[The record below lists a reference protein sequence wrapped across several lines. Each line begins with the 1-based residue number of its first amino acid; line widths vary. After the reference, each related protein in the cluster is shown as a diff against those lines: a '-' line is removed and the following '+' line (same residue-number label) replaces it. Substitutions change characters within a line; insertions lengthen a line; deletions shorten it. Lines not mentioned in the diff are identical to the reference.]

1 MEISKWENE
10 NLKNNIKQEN
20 DIEIDSLES
29 KLIQV
34 KNDIH
39 LLIGETDYKK
49 LMDFYETSKDKDK
62 DNMLIMKYIE
72 GKYPKEKIEKFLDLY
87 SLFKTIDSNII
98 NKK

>member
-1 MEISKWENE
+1 
-10 NLKNNIKQEN
+10 
-20 DIEIDSLES
+20 
-29 KLIQV
+29 
-34 KNDIH
+34 
-39 LLIGETDYKK
+39 
-49 LMDFYETSKDKDK
+49 MDFYETSKDKDK